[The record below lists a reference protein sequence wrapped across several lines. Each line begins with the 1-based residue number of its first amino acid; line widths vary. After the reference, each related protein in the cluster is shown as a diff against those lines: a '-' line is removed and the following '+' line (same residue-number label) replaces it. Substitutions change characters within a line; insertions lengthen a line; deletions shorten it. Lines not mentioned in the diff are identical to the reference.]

1 MDRRT
6 REQAEKRTREG
17 SMMRSVSAEM
27 EKRSVSMLRSGGR
40 ERAEKDEAHHIV
52 LRVQFDMRMSA
63 AMARLS
69 NVEGNESD
77 ACSWHAE

>member
-27 EKRSVSMLRSGGR
+27 EKRSVSMRRSGGR
-40 ERAEKDEAHHIV
+40 GRAEKDEAHHLV
-52 LRVQFDMRMSA
+52 LRVRFDMRASA
-63 AMARLS
+63 AIVRLP
-69 NVEGNESD
+69 NGGKG
-77 ACSWHAE
+77 C

>member
-1 MDRRT
+1 
-6 REQAEKRTREG
+6 
-17 SMMRSVSAEM
+17 MMRSVSAEM

-52 LRVQFDMRMSA
+52 LRVQFDMRASA

-69 NVEGNESD
+69 NGGKGCWRKRERCMLL
-77 ACSWHAE
+77 AR